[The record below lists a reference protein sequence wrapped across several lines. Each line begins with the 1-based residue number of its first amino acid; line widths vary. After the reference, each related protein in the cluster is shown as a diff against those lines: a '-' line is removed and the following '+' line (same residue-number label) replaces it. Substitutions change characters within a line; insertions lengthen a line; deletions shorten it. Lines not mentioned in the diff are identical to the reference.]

1 MRAHPAARNPDTVN
15 ELSATAAPA
24 NSAETCSRSELTAAP
39 ASFATP
45 IPLYEIY
52 RKPDGV
58 PKSGLSLTA
67 AVYLLAAVGALLV
80 PGRLSNYAG
89 RRPMPIA
96 ALALAAAG
104 GTVPLDVH
112 AGRRRRRYRLR
123 GGGVTR
129 RARQGGYSR
138 TPQHQR
144 GSGIKRDPTST
155 GVRYDDII
163 HGDRPAPAGVFP
175 ASARRW

>member
-112 AGRRRRRYRLR
+112 AGRLATPLPLAGRRGNAPGPAGRIFAD
-123 GGGVTR
+123 T
-129 RARQGGYSR
+129 A
-138 TPQHQR
+138 
-144 GSGIKRDPTST
+144 TST
-155 GVRYDDII
+155 GIRHQAGSDINGSSI
-163 HGDRPAPAGVFP
+163 
-175 ASARRW
+175 